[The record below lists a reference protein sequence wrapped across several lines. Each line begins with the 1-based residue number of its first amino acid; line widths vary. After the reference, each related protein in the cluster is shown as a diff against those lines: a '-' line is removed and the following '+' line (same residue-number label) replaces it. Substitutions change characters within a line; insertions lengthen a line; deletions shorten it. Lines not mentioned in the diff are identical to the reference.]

1 MLFNTIPEGIDAIR
15 QGEILVVVDDPDRE
29 NEGDLVMAAEK
40 ATPKAINFMA
50 KYGRGMICLPATSQ
64 RLKELELFEMVSDNT
79 SKMSTAFTVTID
91 AKEVKTEVATIW
103 GDYFKEPQISKYP
116 EIHGLVHSI
125 MQLASKCKQENIRE
139 NGVELLKNINKF
151 TEIFWSTKEIK
162 TEKKFSPYPPE
173 LVIVCPILKSA

>member
-1 MLFNTIPEGIDAIR
+1 MFNIKKVQAHCDIPCKVYDPSVIQYSALSIVRFIDLINE
-15 QGEILVVVDDPDRE
+15 EIKDA
-29 NEGDLVMAAEK
+29 NMNSNN
-40 ATPKAINFMA
+40 I
-50 KYGRGMICLPATSQ
+50 SQ
-64 RLKELELFEMVSDNT
+64 LTRLISVKEQH
-79 SKMSTAFTVTID
+79 